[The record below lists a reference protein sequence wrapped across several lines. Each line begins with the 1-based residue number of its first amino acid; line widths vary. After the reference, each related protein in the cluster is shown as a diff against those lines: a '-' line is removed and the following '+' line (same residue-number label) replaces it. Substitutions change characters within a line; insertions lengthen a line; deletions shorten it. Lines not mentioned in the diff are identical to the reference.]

1 MSDTWDAYEASPGD
15 RSSWC
20 DEKVARPT
28 TWPMG
33 VAISTEPVRRV
44 HTRARRRNTSLVYST
59 RPLGM
64 RVSESHSEARFL
76 KVAQLEPLASVVR
89 AQPTWLRVLEEGR
102 IRRRAPDFAVLI
114 EGRAELHET
123 KQDAECQKSEIKSE
137 LLAIRDEVERHPG
150 WRYSVT
156 LESALMA
163 EPLRSNTDLL
173 WRALVPLE
181 EIGLDL
187 RLRIQAVLDHGPLS
201 AAEVMER
208 AAPPAGRP
216 GAAAPWQDLLA
227 MIAGGLIH
235 FDVREKLT
243 RDSLL
248 WNRNSGP
255 ERGRTLPF
263 CTVEEAIRRSS
274 GVPQPAPFC
283 AVKLRGRAQ

>member
-1 MSDTWDAYEASPGD
+1 M
-15 RSSWC
+15 
-20 DEKVARPT
+20 
-28 TWPMG
+28 
-33 VAISTEPVRRV
+33 
-44 HTRARRRNTSLVYST
+44 
-59 RPLGM
+59 
-64 RVSESHSEARFL
+64 
-76 KVAQLEPLASVVR
+76 AQLEPLASIVR
-89 AQPTWLRVLEEGR
+89 AQPTWLRVMEEGR

-114 EGRAELHET
+114 DGRAELHET
-123 KQDAECQKSEIKSE
+123 KQDAECQKSEIKLE

-187 RLRIQAVLDHGPLS
+187 RLRTQAVLDHGPLS
-201 AAEVMER
+201 AAEVMKR
-208 AAPPAGRP
+208 AAPPAGRQ
-216 GAAAPWQDLLA
+216 GAATPWQDLLA

-274 GVPQPAPFC
+274 VVPQPTPFC
-283 AVKLRGRAQ
+283 AVKLRGPAQ